1 MKEAS
6 NQNPSSRRRVAL
18 AGGVLAVIA
27 STYAGYRLW
36 DLTKTGAPQI
46 EPATLGRLFDTQFA
60 DLANRQQTLKTYR
73 GKVIVLNFWATW
85 CPPCRQEMP
94 AFSKIQ
100 DTLGGKGV
108 QVIGVGID
116 SPSAIKE
123 FALQFPVSY
132 PLLMGGTSGLEL
144 MRELGNTN
152 AALPFTF
159 VFRPDG
165 QPAFSHLG
173 MLTEETLKLRLKPLL
188 PLANSPV
195 Q

>member
-1 MKEAS
+1 MNAPKTKL
-6 NQNPSSRRRVAL
+6 SSRRRVAL
-18 AGGVLAVIA
+18 AGGVLAVVA
-27 STYAGYRLW
+27 ATYAGYRLW
-36 DLTKTGAPQI
+36 DLTKTSAPKI
-46 EPATLGRLFDTQFA
+46 ETATLERVFNTQFA
-60 DLANRQQTLKTYR
+60 DLTNQQQALKDYR
-73 GKVIVLNFWATW
+73 GKIIVLNFWATW

-100 DTLGGKGV
+100 DTLGGSGV

-144 MRELGNTN
+144 MRGLGNTN

-173 MLTEETLKLRLKPLL
+173 MLTEEALKLRLKSFL
-188 PLANSPV
+188 PSASSPER
-195 Q
+195 

>member
-1 MKEAS
+1 MNAS
-6 NQNPSSRRRVAL
+6 KPKPSSRRRIAL
-18 AGGVLAVIA
+18 AGGALAAIA
-27 STYAGYRLW
+27 SAYAGFRLW

-46 EPATLGRLFDTQFA
+46 ETATLERLFNTQFA
-60 DLANRQQTLKTYR
+60 DLTNQQQALKAYR

-100 DTLGGKGV
+100 DTLGENGI
-108 QVIGVGID
+108 QVVGVGID

-144 MRELGNTN
+144 MRELGNAN

-159 VFRPDG
+159 VFRHDG

-188 PLANSPV
+188 PPGKPLG

>member
-1 MKEAS
+1 MNAS
-6 NQNPSSRRRVAL
+6 NPKPSSRRRAAVAT
-18 AGGVLAVIA
+18 GVIA
-27 STYAGYRLW
+27 AIAATYAGYRLW
-36 DLTKTGAPQI
+36 NLTKTGAPQI
-46 EPATLGRLFDTQFA
+46 ESATLERLFDTQFA
-60 DLANRQQTLKTYR
+60 DLANQQQALKTYR

-100 DTLGGKGV
+100 DTLGKNGI

-123 FALQFPVSY
+123 FALQFPVTY

-152 AALPFTF
+152 AALPFTV

-165 QPAFSHLG
+165 NPAFSHLG
-173 MLTEETLKLRLKPLL
+173 MLTEETLKLRLQSLL
-188 PLANSPV
+188 PPGNSPA